1 MAFSGPTIGRWL
13 LPLLVLAALV
23 GAPDSAGPALG
34 AAGTRSTAHVVDYGP
49 TGQVGSTITQ
59 VKVRFSRPMG
69 FFEEGQEGVSS
80 SLLHITPA
88 VAGHLYW
95 MAPDLLV
102 FESNSPFP
110 AATTFEVGLAPS
122 FTSFDGAKIDSPPS
136 WRFETARPVCTTGA
150 LPWER
155 RGQLAVGDAIALGC
169 NQVPVLASLPAAI
182 SVSANGREWPVRFAP
197 APKDEKA
204 ILVQPARPWPLG
216 SKLVVSIRPGLH
228 SNAGPLPSDTK
239 DQTTYSVAPEP
250 TAVDVSC
257 RNQLVLRF
265 ATPVSDKAWKSV
277 RIEPAPRTELDRP
290 YWKVERSRPDGPA
303 MWTAELPLATPGTL
317 YTITV
322 PAGIEDIYGQ
332 KTRSDWRREIL
343 CPLPKEEA
351 TLMLGRPME
360 TMIGVFESAKPR
372 TTILQTKVIKAA
384 RIEYVPLDPA
394 SFTPDAIRALVAW
407 ATPARYVDEEDVGD
421 VLDED
426 STKASSLFVPK
437 FTLSKQIKIVAEPEQ
452 PLDRTILDLS
462 DLPKGKLVA
471 ARVAA
476 QVDAAEPEGRALLQ
490 VTDVGLLGWLTR
502 GRGAIQA
509 VHLSTGQPWSAISL
523 RTGKGA
529 GPWGAAGTT
538 NARGVAI
545 VDSPFSSI
553 DAIHAVAAVDHDGL
567 LYLTKSAAASGYTD
581 WQQEDSDGEFEVP
594 PSEALLGDLVLDRS
608 LFAAGELIHFS
619 GYAALGEPNGRVLAL
634 PAGTR
639 MKITLG
645 EGQTGSN
652 PIEVAPDAAGKF
664 WGQIRLPKDASLGT
678 KLLHASLLRQGK
690 TEDEASQELTAE
702 LRVAS
707 FRVPDVEVKARI
719 SQKDTGPGE
728 TPRLVVE
735 TKHFSGSTAELR
747 SASVVKR
754 CRPHNRHYPDGR
766 WVIGPRGE
774 SNALPTSDRL
784 QVDERDLAKGTFSL
798 DVPSLPL
805 DPLRLTQCTVDVTVR
820 DESLRSESARVEY
833 SIHPAR
839 FGLALLAEQV
849 KDSKRLR
856 VAIKALDANARRVAV
871 PDVVVQVRSE
881 DSLLLVKSARLAVGI
896 SGESTVIELPEVEEG
911 RYLVSVEAYDG
922 LRPVRSETEL
932 RVFEPWPKTR
942 RTPVKAAR
950 MAAED
955 EGQPEITLPDLGRVG
970 EFITVSIRAPK
981 RARSGLLGFLR
992 GEVQDA
998 IPLRFE
1004 AGLAKVRVKVRDAWF
1019 PEVSVHAA
1027 VVLPGGHGHDQKV
1040 PPKAE
1045 LLQAEHQL
1053 PISPDHRA
1061 LKVAVKGP
1069 ATSGP
1074 GSEVTYEV
1082 SLRDSAGQPVPSARI
1097 SAWAVDEGLLALRDY
1112 HVPGLV
1118 DAFAF
1123 RPEDQIVEVDSFE
1136 NLLAP
1141 FLEAELDELGSGFG
1155 TIGRGGGGLGG
1166 RRARSPELDSSVRV
1180 RSRFETTPFFLG
1192 DAAVD
1197 GRGEA
1202 KFKFRLPDNLTRF
1215 RITVV
1220 AAAPLQKEGPYL
1232 RFGNR
1237 ETTIQVS
1244 QPLSLRP
1251 LVPRFLRPGDRSEAS
1266 VVVLNQGASAGQ
1278 VEVTLT
1284 QETEP
1289 GTKDAVA
1296 IDGVSKRSLTLAAG
1310 QERRVSFGIQAHA
1323 EGRAQLLFT
1332 AKLGQGARFQDAVR
1346 LPLEVQAEP
1355 AIVDHIAMSGTL
1367 PGGAV
1372 EEIPV
1377 RLPED
1382 AALASAGGEWHLR
1395 LARGF
1400 EIDREGALRYLASY
1414 RYACAEQTASTLLP
1428 LLLFPNDPVLAT
1440 QGKAESRVKARLA
1453 RLERLKVSSHRPE
1466 DEGGIDFWPGSRRP
1480 DLFATAWALLV
1491 LSHASED
1498 IGAGPQ
1504 IESLGKATA
1513 SLLAAPVTDRHW
1525 SSAVRALGYLALAQA
1540 RFKVKDVPTPAPA
1553 YEPIT
1558 TGFAALALV
1567 ESAGKD
1573 LTLRS
1578 KAVETARRWLSEA
1591 ILRLREHGRLLHAQA
1606 SATAHDMPAHDAE
1619 VAELALAW
1627 ALAHVWPDH
1636 PARPK
1641 LARAL
1646 AEHRRAS
1653 QFMNTFEN
1661 ALFLLVAADAAEQ
1674 ARGKGTV
1681 EGMADDVQLLPSV
1694 AWPDAGK
1701 LLDRVWP
1708 LSALPKSFF
1717 TQDRGGRF
1725 ILRGQGDGELF
1736 YSLDASFPAENPDAA
1751 LERGLS
1757 IETHLRDPRQSRG
1770 DVVEVG
1776 AGEILA
1782 LDIFLGARSAQE
1794 FLAIDV
1800 PLPAGLEAINPDIPV
1815 ESLAVGPEV
1824 VVHHDFAFEHQELH
1838 AERVLVFPRFLRTG
1852 VAKHTVFLRALLA
1865 GSYQMPSPRAE
1876 VMYNPEIHGRGKA
1889 TRIMILPAAQ

>member
-1 MAFSGPTIGRWL
+1 MAFSGPTIG
-13 LPLLVLAALV
+13 PLVVLAALV
-23 GAPDSAGPALG
+23 GAPDSAGRAWG
-34 AAGTRSTAHVVDYGP
+34 AAGARSTAHVVDYGP

-59 VKVRFSRPMG
+59 IKVRFSRPMG
-69 FFEEGQEGVSS
+69 FFEEGEEGASS
-80 SLLHITPA
+80 GLLHITPK
-88 VAGHLYW
+88 VAGRLYW

-110 AATTFEVGLAPS
+110 AATAFEVGLAPS
-122 FTSFDGAKIDSPPS
+122 FTSFDGAKIDSPPT

-150 LPWER
+150 LPGER

-169 NQVPVLASLPAAI
+169 NQVPVLASLPGAI
-182 SVSANGREWPVRFAP
+182 SVSANGSDWPVRFSVS
-197 APKDEKA
+197 PKHEES
-204 ILVQPARPWPLG
+204 ILIQPVRPWPIG

-228 SNAGPLPSDTK
+228 SKDGPLPGDSSEQTK
-239 DQTTYSVAPEP
+239 YTVAPEP
-250 TAVDVSC
+250 TAIDISC
-257 RNQLVLRF
+257 RNQFVLRF
-265 ATPVSDKAWKSV
+265 ATPMSDKAWKSV
-277 RIEPAPRTELDRP
+277 RIEPAPRMELDRP
-290 YWKVERSRPDGPA
+290 YWKVERAKQDGPA
-303 MWTAELPLATPGTL
+303 MWRAELPLPTPGTL

-322 PAGIEDIYGQ
+322 PGGSEDIYGQ
-332 KTRSDWRREIL
+332 KTRSEWRREIV
-343 CPLPKEEA
+343 CPLPKEEP

-360 TMIGVFESAKPR
+360 TMVGVFESSKPR
-372 TTILQTKVIKAA
+372 TTILQTRVIKAA
-384 RIEYVPLDPA
+384 RIEYAPLDPA
-394 SFTPDAIRALVAW
+394 NLTPDTIRALMAW
-407 ATPARYVDEEDVGD
+407 ATPARYVEEEDVQGG
-421 VLDED
+421 LAED
-426 STKASSLFVPK
+426 STKAPAPFTPK
-437 FTLSKQIKIVAEPEQ
+437 FTFSKQIKIVAEPEQ

-502 GRGAIQA
+502 GRGVIQV

-529 GPWGAAGTT
+529 GPWAATGTT

-553 DAIHAVAAVDHDGL
+553 DAIHAVAAADQDGV

-608 LFAAGELIHFS
+608 LFEAGELVRFS
-619 GYAALGEPNGRVLAL
+619 GYVALGEPNGRVLAP
-634 PAGTR
+634 PAGSR
-639 MKITLG
+639 MKVTLG
-645 EGQTGSN
+645 EGQAGTH
-652 PIEVAPDAAGKF
+652 PIEVALDGGGKF
-664 WGQIRLPKDASLGT
+664 WGQIRLPKDVGLGN

-690 TEDEASQELTAE
+690 AEDEVSQELTAG

-719 SQKDTGPGE
+719 SQQDTGPSE

-735 TKHFSGSTAELR
+735 TKHFSASTAELR

-754 CRPHNRHYPDGR
+754 CRPRNRQYVDGR
-766 WVIGPRGE
+766 WVMGPRGE

-833 SIHPAR
+833 SIHPAH

-849 KDSKRLR
+849 RDTKRLSI
-856 VAIKALDANARRVAV
+856 AIKALDPSGRRVAV

-881 DSLLLVKSARLAVGI
+881 DSLLLVKSARLAVGT
-896 SGESTVIELPEVEEG
+896 SGESNTVELPEIEEG
-911 RYLVSVEAYDG
+911 RYVISAEAYDG

-932 RVFEPWPKTR
+932 HVFEPWPKTK
-942 RTPVKAAR
+942 RTPVKPDRTAAQ
-950 MAAED
+950 D
-955 EGQPEITLPDLGRVG
+955 EEQPEITLPDLGRVG
-970 EFITVSIRAPK
+970 EFITVSVHAPK

-1019 PEVSVHAA
+1019 PEVAVHAA

-1045 LLQAEHQL
+1045 LLQAERQL
-1053 PISPDHRA
+1053 RISPDHRA
-1061 LKVAVKGP
+1061 LKVKVQGP

-1074 GSEVTYEV
+1074 GSEVAYEV
-1082 SLRDSAGQPVPSARI
+1082 RVRDSVGQPVPAARI

-1112 HVPGLV
+1112 HVPDLV

-1123 RPEDQIVEVDSFE
+1123 RSDNEIVEIDSFE

-1141 FLEAELDELGSGFG
+1141 FLEAELDELGSSFG

-1166 RRARSPELDSSVRV
+1166 RRARSPELVDSLVRV

-1192 DAAVD
+1192 DAEVD
-1197 GRGEA
+1197 GHGEA

-1220 AAAPLQKEGPYL
+1220 AAAPLQKDGPYL
-1232 RFGNR
+1232 RFGNK
-1237 ETTIQVS
+1237 ETTLQVS

-1251 LVPRFLRPGDRSEAS
+1251 LVPRFLRPGDHSEAS
-1266 VVVLNQGASAGQ
+1266 VVVLNQGAAAGQ
-1278 VEVTLT
+1278 VEVTFA

-1289 GTKDAVA
+1289 GQKEVLA
-1296 IDGVSKRSLTLAAG
+1296 IDGLSKRSLTLAGG
-1310 QERRVSFGIQAHA
+1310 QERRVSFGIQARA

-1332 AKLGQGARFQDAVR
+1332 ARLGQGARFQDAVR
-1346 LPLEVQAEP
+1346 LPLEVQSEP
-1355 AIVDHIAMSGTL
+1355 ALVDHIAMSGTL
-1367 PGGAV
+1367 SGGAV

-1382 AALASAGGEWHLR
+1382 AAVAPAGGEWHLR

-1400 EIDREGALRYLASY
+1400 ESDLEGALRYLASY

-1440 QGKAESRVKARLA
+1440 QGKVESRVKARLA
-1453 RLERLKVSSHRPE
+1453 RLEKLKVSSHRPE
-1466 DEGGIDFWPGSRRP
+1466 DEGGLDFWPGSRRP

-1491 LSHASED
+1491 LSHASGD

-1504 IESLGKATA
+1504 IESLGKASA
-1513 SLLAAPVTDRHW
+1513 SILAAPVTDRHW
-1525 SSAVRALGYLALAQA
+1525 SSAVRALGYLALAEA
-1540 RFKVKDVPTPAPA
+1540 KFKVKDVPTPAPA

-1558 TGFAALALV
+1558 TGFSALALV

-1578 KAVETARRWLSEA
+1578 KAAETARRWLSEA
-1591 ILRLREHGRLLHAQA
+1591 ILRLPEHGRLLHAQA

-1627 ALAHVWPDH
+1627 ALGHVWPDH

-1646 AEHRRAS
+1646 AEHRRGS

-1674 ARGKGTV
+1674 AKGQGTV
-1681 EGMADDVQLLPSV
+1681 EGMADDVRLLPSV

-1736 YSLDASFPAENPDAA
+1736 YSLDASFPAKNPDAV

-1757 IETHLRDPRQSRG
+1757 IETHLRDPRQTRG

-1782 LDIFLGARSAQE
+1782 LAKSWRSTYSLALGAHKSFWPLMCRCLPGLRPSTPIFPSKASRSGRKWWRTT
-1794 FLAIDV
+1794 IS
-1800 PLPAGLEAINPDIPV
+1800 PLSTRSFTLNVCLSSRASFGPASPSTRSSCAPC
-1815 ESLAVGPEV
+1815 
-1824 VVHHDFAFEHQELH
+1824 
-1838 AERVLVFPRFLRTG
+1838 LRG
-1852 VAKHTVFLRALLA
+1852 
-1865 GSYQMPSPRAE
+1865 
-1876 VMYNPEIHGRGKA
+1876 A
-1889 TRIMILPAAQ
+1889 TRCQVLAPR